1 MISFNSQIMDKKKH
15 WENIYKTKE
24 INRVSWYQSIPQESI
39 DLISKFFRSKNEKII
54 DVGCGKGFLVDNL
67 LKLGFTDI
75 SLLDI
80 SIDALD
86 EVSKRIG
93 NKKVKCIEGDI
104 LNVNFKNNFDI
115 WHDRAVFH
123 FITEREG
130 IKKYVSICNEKI
142 NRNGTLIIGTFAEDG
157 PLKCS
162 GLEIKRY
169 STKNLKEIFK
179 ENFEFVEG
187 FKKLHSTPFDTQQNF
202 TFCVFKKI
210 ANR

>member
-24 INRVSWYQSIPQESI
+24 INGVSWYQSIPQESI
-39 DLISKFFRSKNEKII
+39 DLISKFSRSKNEKII

-67 LKLGFTDI
+67 LKLGFIDI

-104 LNVNFKNNFDI
+104 LNVNLKNNFDI

-142 NRNGTLIIGTFAEDG
+142 KRNGTLIIGTFAEDG

-187 FKKLHSTPFDTQQNF
+187 FKRLHSTPFDTQQSF
-202 TFCVFKKI
+202 TFCVFKKV

>member
-24 INRVSWYQSIPQESI
+24 INGVSWYQSIPQESI
-39 DLISKFFRSKNEKII
+39 DLISKFSRSKNEKII

-67 LKLGFTDI
+67 LKLGFIDI

-80 SIDALD
+80 SIDALE

-104 LNVNFKNNFDI
+104 LNVNLKNNFDI

-169 STKNLKEIFK
+169 SIKNLKEIFK

-187 FKKLHSTPFDTQQNF
+187 FKKLHSTPFDTQQSF
-202 TFCVFKKI
+202 TFCVFKKF

>member
-1 MISFNSQIMDKKKH
+1 MDKKKH

-24 INRVSWYQSIPQESI
+24 INGVSWYQSIPQESI
-39 DLISKFFRSKNEKII
+39 DLISKFSRSKNEKII

-67 LKLGFTDI
+67 LKLGFIDI

-104 LNVNFKNNFDI
+104 LNVNLKNNFDI

-169 STKNLKEIFK
+169 SIKNLKEIFK

-187 FKKLHSTPFDTQQNF
+187 FKKLHSTPFDTQQSF
-202 TFCVFKKI
+202 TFCVFKKV